1 MYPEKPKRG
10 SSEPLDFVSPS
21 PLDGCITLLK
31 RQAYDVWG
39 DQFRLNVDS
48 ITPDEWVIQVF
59 YAPGGYATVKLIDG
73 RLIADESGGTRV
85 TIHEVQSRT
94 STMALYVMAAIA
106 FLIGIFVMLF
116 IRNAGLIVTVIPMGV
131 AAILFIGALM
141 NIQNPR
147 GKRILSDIE
156 GLLRR

>member
-10 SSEPLDFVSPS
+10 SDADSQRTIDFVSPS
-21 PLDGCITLLK
+21 PIEGCITILK

-39 DQFRLNVDS
+39 DPFRLNVDS

-59 YAPGGYATVKLIDG
+59 YVTVKLVDG

-85 TIHEVQSRT
+85 TIYEVQSRA
-94 STMALYVMAAIA
+94 STIALYVMAGIA

-116 IRNAGLIVTVIPMGV
+116 IRNAGLIVTMIPMGV
-131 AAILFIGALM
+131 AAILIIGALM

-147 GKRILSDIE
+147 GKRVLNDIE
-156 GLLRR
+156 HLLRG